1 MGRTGNRS
9 YFLANALIEDYN
21 VIIDGQNLF
30 DQPVK
35 IDMRTYD
42 KIQKIRLGQKDHY
55 TTACL
60 LDYPYFKDCYKM
72 IGEDLSKQQA
82 LDADPKVIQ

>member
-35 IDMRTYD
+35 IDMRT
-42 KIQKIRLGQKDHY
+42 
-55 TTACL
+55 
-60 LDYPYFKDCYKM
+60 
-72 IGEDLSKQQA
+72 
-82 LDADPKVIQ
+82 